1 MNLRPSSLPMLA
13 QCPAW
18 QSSGGN
24 DDTAAGA
31 TRHSA
36 LAWLLNDTATQ
47 EQQAEAV
54 ACLDEH
60 EVESVTWAADYI
72 RTHAPMADHPLHT
85 ERTLT
90 LLDDDFKEVM
100 RGTPD
105 VACGPELF
113 DLKWRERDYTAQLA
127 AYALMLMEESGW
139 HEVHVHVL
147 YGERRRAERFTLT
160 HEGAT
165 ELVFRIVESTYG
177 TPTPTPCDYC
187 GWCARRI
194 TCPALTGPAK
204 HVATRYAGEETL
216 AKVEQWHPSEQ
227 TDAAQLSLMLF
238 IARKVLKPWIESV
251 EHHAL
256 DAVTKQGLALP
267 GYEMKTRAARQWV
280 ADVTAAFAA
289 TGLPQ
294 DVFLKCCD
302 VRLNTSKTYPD
313 KVGVV
318 DEFAKASGLKK
329 AAAKRDLMKRLE
341 PALGIGKPTHYLAET
356 GDKEAED

>member
-1 MNLRPSSLPMLA
+1 MLA

-24 DDTAAGA
+24 DDTSAGSA
-31 TRHSA
+31 RHAA
-36 LAWLLNDTATQ
+36 LALSLDLTVTP
-47 EQQAEAV
+47 EQYQISTRDMAESD
-54 ACLDEH
+54 L
-60 EVESVTWAADYI
+60 ESVQWAADYI
-72 RTHAPMADHPLHT
+72 RTHAPLADYPLHT

-105 VACGPELF
+105 VACGPHLF
-113 DLKWRERDYTAQLA
+113 DLKWRERDYSAQLA

-177 TPTPTPCDYC
+177 TPRPVPCDYC

-204 HVATRYAGEETL
+204 HVATRYADADAL
-216 AKVEQWHPSEQ
+216 ARVEQWHPSEQ
-227 TDAAQLSLMLF
+227 TDAAQLATMLF
-238 IARKVLKPWIESV
+238 IARAVLKPWIESV

-256 DAVTKQGLALP
+256 EAVTKQGLALP
-267 GYEMKTRAARQWV
+267 GYEVKSRAPRQYV
-280 ADVTAAFAA
+280 ADVAGAFSAA
-289 TGLPQ
+289 GLPQ

-302 VRLNTSKTYPD
+302 VRLNTSPTYPD
-313 KVGVV
+313 KVGIV
-318 DEFAKASGLKK
+318 DEFARAAGLKK
-329 AAAKRDLMKRLE
+329 PAAKRDLMKRLE
-341 PALGIGKPTHYLAET
+341 PVMAAGKPTQYLAEIKGEKGET
-356 GDKEAED
+356 THE